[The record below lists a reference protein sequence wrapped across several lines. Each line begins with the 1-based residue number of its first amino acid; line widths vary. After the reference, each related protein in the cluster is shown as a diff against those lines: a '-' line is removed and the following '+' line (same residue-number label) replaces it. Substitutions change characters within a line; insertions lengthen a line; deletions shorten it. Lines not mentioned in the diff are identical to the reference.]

1 MNKNI
6 YLIKKLVY
14 KYKDILLALLVLLS
28 LVYFFTP
35 IVEGFDFSMP
45 SSSSSSSS
53 TKPIGMYEYLS
64 PPYPMDND
72 KVLVQKYT
80 ESVSDDLINRLMD
93 KNNSI
98 NCPENRDKTKNKC
111 NPVSSGGQMRAFL
124 NFYGMPSVPE
134 INYYIDNGKWP
145 YNQFV
150 LDYVKNN
157 PDILKDTRDVDGKPL
172 TIEGTRKI
180 MPVRGFFGWFMKDK
194 IMRDN
199 NADPG
204 KWNEDLDSIPLPV
217 RIYSGKAVA
226 PKSSSGSSVSSF
238 NSSSNPSNL
247 SDSDYKNLV
256 SLCKT
261 VVKNN

>member
-53 TKPIGMYEYLS
+53 TKSIGMYEYLS
-64 PPYPMDND
+64 PPYPMDNEQ
-72 KVLVQKYT
+72 VMIQKYKET
-80 ESVSDDLINRLMD
+80 LSDNDLLKRYMD
-93 KNNSI
+93 KFNSI

-111 NPVSSGGQMRAFL
+111 NPITRVEQAKEGLAFM
-124 NFYGMPSVPE
+124 GTPSVPE

-150 LDYVKNN
+150 LDYAKSN
-157 PDILKDTRDVDGKPL
+157 PDILKNRKDN
-172 TIEGTRKI
+172 EGNPQTVEGIRKVF
-180 MPVRGFFGWFMKDK
+180 PVRLFFGWFMKDK

-217 RIYSGKAVA
+217 RIFSGKAVA
-226 PKSSSGSSVSSF
+226 PKTSSGSSFSS
-238 NSSSNPSNL
+238 NSSNPSNL

-256 SLCKT
+256 SVCKT